1 MKNKITNYDPN
12 ELLIW
17 IDLETT
23 GFDTDFEGRGCHI
36 HKILEI
42 GLHITDSNLN
52 IIDEGIQIPIYHDYN
67 DIKDLMDNVVVNMH
81 TKSGLLEDI
90 KKSNFSLEQAEKEVL
105 IYLSQYNIPR
115 KKIPICGNNVGF
127 DKGFIDAQMFKLS
140 DLLHYRKLDVSS
152 FKELFSR
159 LFKND
164 YKAPEKGMNHRA
176 LPDIK
181 ESIKELRSYVKKYM
195 IPVANFIEDIEEKP
209 ISEIKPKKNT
219 MK

>member
-209 ISEIKPKKNT
+209 IPEIKPKKNT

>member
-1 MKNKITNYDPN
+1 MKKEITNYDPD

-36 HKILEI
+36 HRILEI
-42 GLHITDSNLN
+42 GLHITDSKLN

-67 DIKDLMDNVVVNMH
+67 NIKDLMDNIVVNMH
-81 TKSGLLEDI
+81 TKSGLFEDV
-90 KKSNFSLEQAEKEVL
+90 KKSNFNLEQAEQEIL
-105 IYLSQYNIPR
+105 IYLSQYNIPI

-127 DKGFIDAQMFKLS
+127 DKGFIDAQMFQLS
-140 DLLHYRKLDVSS
+140 GLLHYRKLDVSS

-164 YKAPEKGMNHRA
+164 YKAPEKGMYHRA

-195 IPVANFIEDIEEKP
+195 IPVDNFIEEIEEKP
-209 ISEIKPKKNT
+209 SFEIKPKKNT

>member
-1 MKNKITNYDPN
+1 MKKEIIDYDPT

-52 IIDEGIQIPIYHDYN
+52 IIDDGIQIPIYHDYN
-67 DIKDLMDNVVVNMH
+67 DIKDLMDNIVVGMH
-81 TKSGLLEDI
+81 TKSGLFEDV
-90 KKSNFSLEQAEKEVL
+90 KKSKFTLNMAEEEIL
-105 IYLSQYNIPR
+105 NYLSKYSIPR

-140 DLLHYRKLDVSS
+140 DLLHYRKIDVSS

-209 ISEIKPKKNT
+209 SFEIKPKKNT

>member
-1 MKNKITNYDPN
+1 MKKEIMDYDPT

-52 IIDEGIQIPIYHDYN
+52 IIDDGIQIPIYHDYN
-67 DIKDLMDNVVVNMH
+67 DIKDLMDNIVVGMH
-81 TKSGLLEDI
+81 TKSGLFEDV
-90 KKSNFSLEQAEKEVL
+90 KKSKFTLNMAEEEIL
-105 IYLSQYNIPR
+105 NYLSKYNIPR

-140 DLLHYRKLDVSS
+140 DLLHYRKIDVSS

-209 ISEIKPKKNT
+209 SFEIKPKKNT